1 MTVALAFFSA
11 AWLRLAEFAKNSG
24 YARWVTGPIL
34 SENDWKALQE
44 GDAAR
49 RDDTLKKT
57 IEINLD
63 ALEKT
68 LEKNTLSALAW
79 MIADG
84 ILDFKLALPRNKL
97 DQGEFHDKFGIFTD
111 TEGNQ
116 VSFNGSYNDSVQGT
130 RNYESI
136 KIFSSWH
143 PVLALLVNSDAER
156 FERLW
161 SNADPNVEVFDLPE
175 AVQARI
181 VRLRTQERPY
191 PEPDSMQLNLLRG
204 KKKISPKHSSVIPLS
219 QPISK

>member
-1 MTVALAFFSA
+1 MVATGSKGNGG
-11 AWLRLAEFAKNSG
+11 FAKTSG
-24 YARWVTGPIL
+24 YARWVTSPIL

-116 VSFNGSYNDSVQGT
+116 VSFRAHEGSSL
-130 RNYESI
+130 
-136 KIFSSWH
+136 H
-143 PVLALLVNSDAER
+143 
-156 FERLW
+156 
-161 SNADPNVEVFDLPE
+161 
-175 AVQARI
+175 
-181 VRLRTQERPY
+181 Y
-191 PEPDSMQLNLLRG
+191 P
-204 KKKISPKHSSVIPLS
+204 
-219 QPISK
+219 